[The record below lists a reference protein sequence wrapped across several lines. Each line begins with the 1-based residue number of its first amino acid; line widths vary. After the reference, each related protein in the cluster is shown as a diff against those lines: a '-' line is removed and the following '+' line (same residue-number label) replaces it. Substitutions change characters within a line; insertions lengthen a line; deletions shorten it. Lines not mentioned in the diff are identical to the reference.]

1 MDEAAIPILLVE
13 DNPADVAIIQR
24 SLKKGNLHNPV
35 RVARDGAEAIDC
47 LHDRVMQPGVLILDI
62 NLPKLDGMEVLR
74 AAKRLDPE
82 TVAVMLTSHASLQTA
97 VQSLRR
103 EGAFDYIEKSKDDL
117 PQLVEAVRLALKK
130 RALQLQTRWVV
141 RSQAGGERVIDMT
154 QVKERFD
161 LSDREIDVVKCLCR
175 GDTNKEIG
183 ERLFISDLTVKGHLK
198 HIFQKMNV
206 HNRATLVATILASS
220 GPPPPNGEPPP
231 TREPASPR
239 RARA

>member
-1 MDEAAIPILLVE
+1 MDETTIPILLVE

-103 EGAFDYIEKSKDDL
+103 EGAFDYLEKSKDDL

-141 RSQAGGERVIDMT
+141 RSQAGGERIIDMAT
-154 QVKERFD
+154 VKEQFD
-161 LSDREIDVVKCLCR
+161 LSDREIDVVKCLCQ

-206 HNRATLVATILASS
+206 HNRATLVATILAGS
-220 GPPPPNGEPPP
+220 GPPPPNGEQPPA
-231 TREPASPR
+231 RKPASPR
-239 RARA
+239 RVRA